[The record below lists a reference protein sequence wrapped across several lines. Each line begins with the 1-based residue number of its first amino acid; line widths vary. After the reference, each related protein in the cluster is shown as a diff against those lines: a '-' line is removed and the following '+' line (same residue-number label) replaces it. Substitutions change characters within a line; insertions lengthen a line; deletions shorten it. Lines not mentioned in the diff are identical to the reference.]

1 MTRRWN
7 TVGMSDHLRIH
18 LSLPLVRHEQNVQ
31 SLSQTT
37 LINDVLDNKQGAKV
51 ENIHVVVD
59 AIQPVD

>member
-1 MTRRWN
+1 M
-7 TVGMSDHLRIH
+7 
-18 LSLPLVRHEQNVQ
+18 RHKKNVL

-59 AIQPVD
+59 AIEPVD